1 MHLEIV
7 VLAAGQGTRMRSSV
21 SKVLHPI
28 GGRPMLQRVIDAAEA
43 LAPSNIH
50 VVIRPDAEQIRSSIV
65 GRIAWAYQNEQLGTG
80 HAVAQ
85 AMSAVAE
92 DAVVLVLFG
101 DVPLVNTETI
111 RKCAAVAAEGK
122 LGVVTARFAD
132 PAELGRIVRGVDG
145 NIERI
150 VEFKDAGPAE
160 RKIDEI
166 NSGIMAAS
174 RSLMTAFFKTMRNDN
189 AQKEY
194 YMTDIVPFA
203 VDHGVSVVGVRA
215 ATEIEVA
222 GVNNRVQL
230 AEVERAW
237 QQACARELMLSGV
250 TLADPARFDI
260 RGKVTTGRDVFIDV
274 NCVLIGNVELADGV
288 SIGPNVVITNSRI
301 GKGVRIEPNTVID
314 GAVIAE
320 KCVVGPFARI
330 RPGSEFS
337 EGVHIG
343 NFVETK
349 KARLGKGTK
358 ANHLAYLGDT
368 TIGASCNI
376 GAGTITCNYDGVAKH
391 HTRIGDGVFVG
402 SNSTLIAPIEI
413 DRDAYV
419 AAGSTV
425 TSKVEPGDLAVGRG
439 KQRNIKGWLPPHRRQ
454 NNQKE

>member
-7 VLAAGQGTRMRSSV
+7 VLAAGQGTRMRSSL

-28 GGRPMLQRVIDAAEA
+28 GGRPMLQRVIDTAELLEPA
-43 LAPSNIH
+43 HIH
-50 VVIRPDAEQIRSSIV
+50 VVIRPDADQIRSGIS
-65 GRIAWAYQNEQLGTG
+65 GRIKWAYQSEQLGTG

-85 AMSAVAE
+85 AMPAIAE

-101 DVPLVNTETI
+101 DVPLVNADTI
-111 RKCAAVAAEGK
+111 RKCAEVAAGGK

-132 PAELGRIVRGVDG
+132 PAELGRIIRGVDG

-166 NSGIMAAS
+166 NSGIMAAP
-174 RSLMTAFFKTMRNDN
+174 RSLMAEFFRTMRNEN
-189 AQKEY
+189 AQNEY

-203 VDHGVSVVGVRA
+203 VEQGVPVAGIRA
-215 ATEIEVA
+215 AKEIEVA

-237 QQACARELMLSGV
+237 QHGVARELMMSGV
-250 TLADPARFDI
+250 TLADPARLDV
-260 RGKVTTGRDVFIDV
+260 RGRVKTGRDVFIDI
-274 NCVLIGNVELADGV
+274 NCVLIGEVELGDGV
-288 SIGPNVVITNSRI
+288 SIGPNVTITNSRI
-301 GKGVRIEPNTVID
+301 GQGVRIEPNTVVD
-314 GAVIAE
+314 GAVIADR
-320 KCVVGPFARI
+320 CTLGPFARI
-330 RPGSEFS
+330 RPGSDLA

-368 TIGASCNI
+368 TIGAGCNI
-376 GAGTITCNYDGVAKH
+376 GAGTITCNYDGIAKH
-391 HTRIGDGVFVG
+391 HTHIGDGVFVG
-402 SNSTLIAPIEI
+402 SNSTLVAPIDLE
-413 DRDAYV
+413 DEAYV

-425 TSKVEPGDLAVGRG
+425 TNKVERGDLAVGRG
-439 KQRNIKGWLPPHRRQ
+439 KQRNIKGWTPPHRRQ